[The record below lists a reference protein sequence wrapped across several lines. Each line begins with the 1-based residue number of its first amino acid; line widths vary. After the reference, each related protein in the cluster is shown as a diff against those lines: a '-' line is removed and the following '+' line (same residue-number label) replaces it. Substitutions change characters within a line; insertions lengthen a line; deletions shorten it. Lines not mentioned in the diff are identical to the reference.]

1 MLIAKQLFNS
11 PVAKGLLVQVEGLIV
26 HLYVTPKLVFARF
39 MVRLS
44 SGCVTFGVAGPVQY
58 ITKLGYVYQVRFM
71 YRFCING
78 TFFHIKLPCC
88 SSE

>member
-11 PVAKGLLVQVEGLIV
+11 PMTVGLLVQAEVLIL

-71 YRFCING
+71 FRFCSNG
-78 TFFHIKLPCC
+78 AFFILT
-88 SSE
+88 SL